1 MGYRESL
8 IAAVLIEIIS
18 EGNTR
23 AELARKRREYF
34 HAGGSLA
41 WMVDSLRRTVAVD
54 ASINESTVVP
64 EEESLGGG
72 DVLPGLTI
80 PIADVFAVLDRAE
93 GGCQSHQETIRKGA
107 GDPFSDRF

>member
-8 IAAVLIEIIS
+8 IAAVLIEITS

-34 HAGGSLA
+34 HAGGSRV
-41 WMVDSLRRTVAVD
+41 WMVDPLRRTVAVD

-80 PIADVFAVLDRAE
+80 PLTDVFAVLDRAE
-93 GGCQSHQETIRKGA
+93 GGRQSH
-107 GDPFSDRF
+107 